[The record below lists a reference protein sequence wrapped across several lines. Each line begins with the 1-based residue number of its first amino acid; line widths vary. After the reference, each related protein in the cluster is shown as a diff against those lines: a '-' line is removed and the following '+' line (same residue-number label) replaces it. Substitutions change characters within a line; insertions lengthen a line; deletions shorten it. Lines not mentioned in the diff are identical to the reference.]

1 MARVCACACV
11 CVCVCARVRAC
22 VLACL
27 PRDACVRC
35 RSSRAHRPTRPP
47 VLRPPRRRTPR
58 RSPTPTPPTL
68 PGSAATPGPEDVC
81 RHRTRVRRWSPLTI
95 CCRYPD
101 TPGAYP
107 DSKWDFY
114 YSHGGLHDQSHQLA
128 VLPPNAAGP
137 VGKPAAAPAKKATPA
152 TPGHMLL
159 CGPALVLGALEA
171 TSKLVQTG
179 M

>member
-1 MARVCACACV
+1 M
-11 CVCVCARVRAC
+11 
-22 VLACL
+22 
-27 PRDACVRC
+27 
-35 RSSRAHRPTRPP
+35 
-47 VLRPPRRRTPR
+47 
-58 RSPTPTPPTL
+58 
-68 PGSAATPGPEDVC
+68 
-81 RHRTRVRRWSPLTI
+81 RRWSPLTI

-114 YSHGGLHDQSHQLA
+114 YSHGGLYDQAHAKAELHTTSLVPDDFAWQRGYSWYPDTPGAYPDSKWDFYYSSGGLYDQSHQLA

-137 VGKPAAAPAKKATPA
+137 EGKPAAALAKKATPA

-179 M
+179 LRR